1 LQHRPEGH
9 IRLPNPSA
17 KREHTTHHLKF
28 HECDGPRLVK
38 KAFEEALLLWL
49 ASNPD
54 RRSVEAVKVS
64 TSDEDSGLA
73 DGSPLRLRKHV
84 AIFVLDRTL
93 HVDSRHV
100 ASRDI
105 DVRVVLAVGKGPE
118 NRLRVLGGVLAC
130 SSLEAL

>member
-17 KREHTTHHLKF
+17 KREERAHHLKF
-28 HECDGPRLVK
+28 HEHNEPRLVK
-38 KAFEEALLLWL
+38 KAFEEALLLRP

-54 RRSVEAVKVS
+54 RRSVEAVNVS

-84 AIFVLDRTL
+84 AVFVSDRTP

-100 ASRDI
+100 ASRDV
-105 DVRVVLAVGKGPE
+105 DVRVILAVGEGPE
-118 NRLRVLGGVLAC
+118 NGLRVLGRALAR